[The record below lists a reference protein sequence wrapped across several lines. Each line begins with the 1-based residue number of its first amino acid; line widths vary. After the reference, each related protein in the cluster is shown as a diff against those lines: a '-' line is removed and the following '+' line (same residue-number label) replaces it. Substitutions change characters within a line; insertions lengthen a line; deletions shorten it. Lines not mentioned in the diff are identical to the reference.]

1 MGATG
6 FRFGA
11 FELHAGTR
19 QLFKHGVHIKLQI
32 KPLQILEILVAKPG
46 ELVTREELC
55 RKLWPTGTFVD
66 FESGLNT
73 ATNRLRGA
81 LGDAAGAPRYIETV
95 PRLGYRFICPVTS
108 IPRETP
114 ADAVTPA
121 SPPATLPWPS
131 HTGRFRWWLLLWR
144 SCWLLPTLI

>member
-1 MGATG
+1 VSRVWALEGPETLDFWLVNDFFQVAFCYTPVQEQTVPAVLRQDLFHSIGSWIASTITRGVAVGATG
-6 FRFGA
+6 FRFGV
-11 FELHAGTR
+11 FELHAGR
-19 QLFKHGVHIKLQI
+19 GQLFKHGVHIKLQI

-81 LGDAAGAPRYIETV
+81 LGDSAGAPR
-95 PRLGYRFICPVTS
+95 
-108 IPRETP
+108 
-114 ADAVTPA
+114 
-121 SPPATLPWPS
+121 
-131 HTGRFRWWLLLWR
+131 
-144 SCWLLPTLI
+144 